1 MHQPDLL
8 HRCTTANDLRDFAG
22 GDILNSMDE
31 RQVVASAR
39 PGESPARVHL
49 NLKPLAGQALGDA
62 GARSRTEWISIALIV
77 GVVIAFV
84 LMIGPIVIYALIAGD
99 PG

>member
-1 MHQPDLL
+1 
-8 HRCTTANDLRDFAG
+8 
-22 GDILNSMDE
+22 MDE
-31 RQVVASAR
+31 QEVVASAR

-49 NLKPLAGQALGDA
+49 HLKPLTGQALG
-62 GARSRTEWISIALIV
+62 GATARTRTEWISIAIIV
-77 GVVIAFV
+77 IVVIAFV